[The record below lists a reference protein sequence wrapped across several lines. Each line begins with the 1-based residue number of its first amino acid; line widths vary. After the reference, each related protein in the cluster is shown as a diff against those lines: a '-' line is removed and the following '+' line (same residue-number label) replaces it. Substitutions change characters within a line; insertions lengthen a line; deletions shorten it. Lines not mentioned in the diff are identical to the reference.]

1 MRAWL
6 LAITVAGAVQPSA
19 AQPKIGLIDF
29 YGERKTSTER
39 ILKAAGVKPGDP
51 LPPSK
56 LDVEEKIETLPNV
69 VRAHVEAACCTA
81 DGGAVLYL
89 GVEERGAPHFPFR
102 VAAEYSEEARADAPA
117 LLGDAPATQE
127 TVEALQLAAQDPD
140 PVVRSAAV
148 RGLVRASGTPGLQV
162 LPTWIVEMLNSV
174 VYSDRQ
180 TAVEA
185 LLKLTESGDAVLI
198 GKIRETGFDSLV
210 QMARWKHLPHAL
222 PPYLLLCRISGIS
235 EAEAQSAWSVGERE
249 KLIARIVKGAKRR

>member
-1 MRAWL
+1 MRWCAFLFATAAW
-6 LAITVAGAVQPSA
+6 

-39 ILKAAGVKPGDP
+39 VLKAAGVKVGEP

-56 LDVEEKIETLPNV
+56 LDIEEKIEALPNV

-89 GVEERGAPHFPFR
+89 GVEERDAPHFPFR
-102 VAAEYSEEARADAPA
+102 IAAEDSEEARADAPA

-140 PVVRSAAV
+140 PVVRAAAV
-148 RGLVRASGTPGLQV
+148 RGLVRISATPGLQV

-180 TAVEA
+180 AAVEA
-185 LLKLTESGDAVLI
+185 LLKLTEAGDAVLL
-198 GKIRETGFDSLV
+198 GKVRETGFDSLV

-222 PPYLLLCRISGIS
+222 PSYLLLCRVAGIG
-235 EAEAQSAWSVGERE
+235 EAEAQSSWSVGERE
-249 KLIARIVKGAKRR
+249 KLVARIAKGNKRK